1 MLKYSNI
8 VYKNGDMYTSLIII
22 IIISHYLVLIVK
34 DDVKGFSKF
43 STFTI
48 IPNRKG
54 NK

>member
-1 MLKYSNI
+1 LLKYSYI
-8 VYKNGDMYTSLIII
+8 VYKNGDMYTSLII